1 MNKTIL
7 SGRLVQEPEIR
18 FSQGADPIAFARYTL
33 AVNRRFKRQGEPDAD
48 FFNCVTF
55 AKNAEFAEKHLTKGQ
70 LINIVGRLQN
80 RSWTDQNGQKR
91 TITEVIVEEQYFAES
106 KKSGNI
112 KNPAQ
117 PQPTSASTPAS
128 EGFYPVDEGIEDD
141 SLPF

>member
-1 MNKTIL
+1 MNKAIL
-7 SGRLVQEPEIR
+7 SGRLTQNPEILYTQN
-18 FSQGADPIAFARYTL
+18 SEPIAVARYTL

-48 FFNCVTF
+48 FFNCTAF
-55 AKNAEFAEKHLTKGQ
+55 GKSAEFAEKYLAKGQ

-117 PQPTSASTPAS
+117 PQPTSASTPTN
-128 EGFYPVDEGIEDD
+128 EGFYPIDEGIEDD

>member
-1 MNKTIL
+1 MNKIIL
-7 SGRLVQEPEIR
+7 SARLVQEPEIR
-18 FSQGADPIAFARYTL
+18 YSQSAEPIAFARYTL

-48 FFNCVTF
+48 FFNCVAF
-55 AKNAEFAEKHLTKGQ
+55 AKNAEFAEKYLTKGQ

-106 KKSGNI
+106 KESSNI

-117 PQPTSASTPAS
+117 QAQPIPYS